1 MKELENF
8 PRRKTSLILTD
19 FPVRNSRNSSISDL
33 SSKIEPLSGSPKR
46 IRLQALESE
55 SSVVF
60 EVEALAGGKGVR
72 FAGFIEAV
80 LAYEG
85 EAEAW
90 EGACDEESNFSRL
103 STLDIMFCKILVFCW
118 TCSAVGSRHR
128 GGKRRRSLAS
138 Q

>member
-1 MKELENF
+1 MILRSQAVASFISIGRGCLKELENF
-8 PRRKTSLILTD
+8 PRRKTSLILTA

-33 SSKIEPLSGSPKR
+33 SSKIEPLSKR

-60 EVEALAGGKGVR
+60 EVEALAGGKGVI

-85 EAEAW
+85 EVEAW

-103 STLDIMFCKILVFCW
+103 SILDIMVSKILVFCW
-118 TCSAVGSRHR
+118 TCSAVG
-128 GGKRRRSLAS
+128 
-138 Q
+138 